1 MHFDKNMAGKL
12 EAENIQTIENEVEP
26 NSKLPEFYII
36 SAWKFW
42 ILNILTIGCFSNVWF
57 YLQWHRQ
64 NRADRERVEPFWRTV
79 FSIFFYHPL
88 VRRVKTQTD
97 SVEVSEKWNGRLIA
111 SLAVLSIILS
121 QIFDIAENRLI
132 DAGKDTALVGSMG
145 TLFWVASLYLDWNIQ
160 SKINLGY
167 GDPTGA
173 SNSKIT
179 GRNILWIL
187 VF

>member
-1 MHFDKNMAGKL
+1 M
-12 EAENIQTIENEVEP
+12 EP
-26 NSKLPEFYII
+26 NSKLPEFYIM

-42 ILNILTIGCFSNVWF
+42 ILNILTIGCFSIVWF

-64 NRADRERVEPFWRTV
+64 NQANRERVEPFWRTV

-145 TLFWVASLYLDWNIQ
+145 TLFWVASLYFDWNIQ

-187 VF
+187 VFWVVLISAVTIWVFFNGEI